1 MKYAAIF
8 TAAVALVVGVGGI
21 PRMATA
27 AANRPNVILIVA
39 DDLGYGELGSYGG
52 PATPSLDAL
61 AAAGIRLTDFHSA
74 PYCTPARADMQT
86 GRYHQRMGLNWAL
99 PANSKIG
106 LPPSEVTIAKQ
117 LEAHG
122 YATAMVGKWHL
133 GKQAQFFPNNH
144 GYQYFYGMLEGQAD
158 YFTHRDV
165 LGFVD
170 WWQNATHLTTVEYS
184 TTAITREA
192 TAFLSRTSQPFFLAV
207 EYQAVHVPIQG
218 PNDNDGRSHP
228 EHYRQT
234 VAAMDDSI
242 GRILAS
248 APANTYVFFLSD
260 NGGNSGRNGPLRAGK
275 GSVYEGGQ
283 RITAL
288 VKGPGIMHGVRTDT
302 LAAIDLYPTILAL
315 TGTPA
320 PAVQLDGKSFS
331 PVLFGT
337 GAIPYRRLFW
347 TQDNDWAERDGK
359 WKLDVVGGMTELY
372 DLSTDIGETRNVA
385 AANAS
390 VVSSMKKAFNA
401 WKASL

>member
-1 MKYAAIF
+1 MKYAAILM
-8 TAAVALVVGVGGI
+8 AVVAWVVGIGGI

-39 DDLGYGELGSYGG
+39 DDLGYRDLGSYGG

-61 AAAGIRLTDFHSA
+61 AATGMRFTDFHSA

-99 PANSKIG
+99 PANSKTG
-106 LPPSEVTIAKQ
+106 LPQSEVTIAEQ
-117 LEAHG
+117 LGAHG
-122 YATAMVGKWHL
+122 YATAIVGKWHL
-133 GKQAQFFPNNH
+133 GRQAQFYPNNN

-165 LGFVD
+165 LGFID
-170 WWQNATHLTTVEYS
+170 WWRNATHLATVEYS

-192 TAFLSRTSQPFFLAV
+192 TTFLAGTRQPFFLV
-207 EYQAVHVPIQG
+207 VSYQAVHVPIQG

-228 EHYRQT
+228 DHYRQT
-234 VAAMDDSI
+234 VATMDAGI
-242 GRILAS
+242 GNILAS

-260 NGGNSGRNGPLRAGK
+260 NGGGSGRNGPLRAGK

-283 RITAL
+283 RVTAL
-288 VKGPGIMHGVRTDT
+288 VKGPGVVHGVRANT

-320 PAVQLDGKSFS
+320 PAVQLDGKNFS

-337 GAIPYRRLFW
+337 GNIPYRKLFW
-347 TQDNDWAERDGK
+347 TQDNDWAVRDGK
-359 WKLDVVGGMTELY
+359 WKLDVVGGVTALY
-372 DLSTDIGETRNVA
+372 DLSTDIGETRDVA

-390 VVSSMKKAFNA
+390 VVNSMKNAFNA
-401 WKASL
+401 WKAGL

>member
-1 MKYAAIF
+1 MKCAAIF
-8 TAAVALVVGVGGI
+8 LTVVALIVGIGGA
-21 PRMATA
+21 PRMAIA
-27 AANRPNVILIVA
+27 AGNRPNVILIVA
-39 DDLGYGELGSYGG
+39 DDLGYGDLGSYGG

-61 AAAGIRLTDFHSA
+61 AAAGLRFTDFHAAS
-74 PYCTPARADMQT
+74 YCTPARADIQT

-99 PANSKIG
+99 GANSKIG
-106 LPPSEVTIAKQ
+106 LSQSEVSIATQ
-117 LEAHG
+117 LGARG

-133 GKQAQFFPNNH
+133 GKQAQFHPNNH
-144 GYQYFYGMLEGQAD
+144 GYRYFYGMLEGQAD

-170 WWQNATHLTTVEYS
+170 WWRNGTHLNTVEYS

-207 EYQAVHVPIQG
+207 TYQAVHVPIQG
-218 PNDNDGRSHP
+218 PSDNDGRSHRD
-228 EHYRQT
+228 HYRQT
-234 VAAMDDSI
+234 VAAMDAGI

-260 NGGNSGRNGPLRAGK
+260 NGGGSGRNGPLRDGK

-283 RITAL
+283 RVAAL
-288 VKGPGIMHGVRTDT
+288 VTGPGIVRGVRGNT

-320 PAVQLDGKSFS
+320 PAVQLDGKNFS
-331 PVLFGT
+331 SVLFGT
-337 GAIPYRRLFW
+337 GDIPYRRLFW
-347 TQDNDWAERDGK
+347 TQDNDWAVRDGK
-359 WKLDVVGGMTELY
+359 WKLDIVGGVTALY

-385 AANAS
+385 GANPNI
-390 VVSSMKKAFNA
+390 VNSMKSAFNA
-401 WKASL
+401 WKAAL

>member
-1 MKYAAIF
+1 MKYAAILM
-8 TAAVALVVGVGGI
+8 AVVAWVVGIGGI

-39 DDLGYGELGSYGG
+39 DDLGYRELGSYGG

-61 AAAGIRLTDFHSA
+61 AAAGMRFTDFHSA
-74 PYCTPARADMQT
+74 PFCTPARADMQT

-99 PANSKIG
+99 PANSKTG
-106 LPPSEVTIAKQ
+106 LPRSEVTIAEQ
-117 LEAHG
+117 LGAHG
-122 YATAMVGKWHL
+122 YATAIVGKWHL
-133 GKQAQFFPNNH
+133 GRQTQFYPNNN

-158 YFTHRDV
+158 YFTHRDA
-165 LGFVD
+165 LGFID
-170 WWQNATHLTTVEYS
+170 WWRNATHLTTVEYS

-192 TAFLSRTSQPFFLAV
+192 TTFLAGTRQPFFLV
-207 EYQAVHVPIQG
+207 VSYQAVHVPIQG

-228 EHYRQT
+228 DHYRQT
-234 VAAMDDSI
+234 VAAMDAGI
-242 GRILAS
+242 GNVLAS

-260 NGGNSGRNGPLRAGK
+260 NGGGSGRNGPLRDGK

-283 RITAL
+283 RVTAL
-288 VKGPGIMHGVRTDT
+288 VKGPGVVHGVRANT

-320 PAVQLDGKSFS
+320 PAVQLDGKNFA

-337 GAIPYRRLFW
+337 GNIPYRKLFW
-347 TQDNDWAERDGK
+347 TQDNDWAVRDGK
-359 WKLDVVGGMTELY
+359 WKLDVVGGVTALY

-385 AANAS
+385 AANAA
-390 VVSSMKKAFNA
+390 VVSSMKNAFNA
-401 WKASL
+401 WKAGL